1 MRRTNNTPEING
13 GSMADIAFLLLI
25 FFLVATTMDID
36 TGMIRKLSPPTDQ
49 PPPEIKERNVW
60 VVLVNS
66 KDQLMVEGEQMPLNM
81 LRSRTK
87 EFLLNPQ
94 NKENLPEKRIEN
106 VEPFGE
112 IEVTKGI
119 ISIKND
125 RETSYEIFIQVMNEL
140 IAAGNEIK
148 DEFSIKHF
156 GKKYSELPDHLQE
169 TVKQAVPAVISESE
183 PVQINR

>member
-36 TGMIRKLSPPTDQ
+36 TGMIRKLSPHSDQ

-66 KDQLMVEGEQMPLNM
+66 NDQLMVEGEQMPLHM
-81 LRSRTK
+81 LRSKTK
-87 EFLLNPQ
+87 EFLLNTH
-94 NKENLPEKRIEN
+94 NKENLPEKRIEV

-125 RETSYEIFIQVMNEL
+125 RQTSYNMFIKVMNEL

-148 DEFSIKHF
+148 DDFSRKYF
-156 GKKYSELPDHLQE
+156 GQKYADLPDHLQSA
-169 TVKQAVPAVISESE
+169 VLKAVPAVISESE
-183 PVQINR
+183 PVEIKK